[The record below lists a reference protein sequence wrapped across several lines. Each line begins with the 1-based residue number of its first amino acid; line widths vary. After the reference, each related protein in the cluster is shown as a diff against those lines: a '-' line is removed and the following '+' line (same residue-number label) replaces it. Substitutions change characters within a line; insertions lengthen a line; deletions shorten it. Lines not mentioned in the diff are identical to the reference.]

1 MHSIPVWRGPAGG
14 LEPEDRVR
22 VDAAIESAAALD
34 ETVTQVEAARGQA
47 VAAAA
52 ATDADAQAVEA
63 GRQQAVESAGA
74 AVAARQAAEIARGQA
89 AAYAQDALGV
99 AATMI
104 PGKITFGW
112 LTDSHYASRT
122 LAPENDRW
130 FNDGLLKT
138 TDAVNSIA
146 AHGVDFVVHGGDLI
160 QGYDTAAGDQADAQ
174 AIIDIVRTA
183 GAPSYFICGNHDLPR
198 MSWDTFRSIT
208 GITNPGGYYHF
219 DLRGVRFIFLDACY
233 NADDDASHYGT
244 GTSYT
249 TVNKYIPPAQ
259 RAWLAARLAEWPGRF
274 VFFSHQPFGIQ
285 QVDNSY
291 VLNADAV
298 HSIMLPYADRIL
310 AVISG
315 HSHRNLRTIRDGITH
330 YETEAMTDGAYPADA
345 WGIVTIEDDVL
356 SIEGYG
362 QQWSWQVPSITS
374 LSSLTAIEGY
384 PLKHHLT
391 ADLPVTWRISGGA
404 DADDFVLAGPGNT
417 LQFVGRNAPAD
428 KTSYAVQ
435 VAASHGGMERTQ
447 DLAIS
452 VEEVPVWESETTAL
466 VARMTVSPS
475 ITQHIA
481 YNTLIRSLKT
491 SGAWAKLVGLKVLA
505 VHSRQAALLDW
516 VNSAYDMADVEG
528 PVFTVNRGIAG
539 DGVNSFA
546 IPFNPRTPGTALYS
560 QDSATLGLWMNALG
574 GATRAVFGNTN
585 TRLGLSSTGTL
596 GHALHNLAADVA
608 LYGGNH
614 VAARRT
620 SAAGYDLFKDGMLER
635 NIATASAL
643 PTSTNFTL
651 LGAAGGY
658 TTGRVVACYWGSGTL
673 TDQEMAAINTA
684 LSAYL
689 SGVGAS

>member
-1 MHSIPVWRGPAGG
+1 MIDNYPVWRGPAGNG
-14 LEPEDRVR
+14 ISEDQQEQI
-22 VDAAIESAAALD
+22 DAAIAAAEDLA
-34 ETVTQVEAARGQA
+34 VALPQVEQAREDAQAAAGQA
-47 VAAAA
+47 AGDRTQTGADRAAAA
-52 ATDADAQAVEA
+52 
-63 GRQQAVESAGA
+63 GY
-74 AVAARQAAEIARGQA
+74 AR
-89 AAYAQDALGV
+89 DALVV

-138 TDAVNSIA
+138 TDAITAIA
-146 AHGVDFVVHGGDLI
+146 ARGVDFVVHGGDLI

-174 AIIDIVRTA
+174 AIIDLVRTA
-183 GAPSYFICGNHDLPR
+183 GVPSYFICGNHDVPR

-208 GITNPGGYYHF
+208 AIANPGGYYHF
-219 DLRGVRFIFLDACY
+219 DLRGVRFIFFDACY

-249 TVNKYIPPAQ
+249 TVNKYIPPGQ
-259 RAWLAARLAEWPGRF
+259 RAWLADRLAEWPGRF

-285 QVDNSY
+285 QVGNSY

-298 HSIMLPYADRIL
+298 HAIMLPYADRIL

-315 HSHRNLRTIRDGITH
+315 HSHRNLRTIRDGIVH
-330 YETEAMTDGAYPADA
+330 YETEAVTDGAYPSDA
-345 WGIVTIEDDVL
+345 WGVITIEDDVL

-466 VARMTVSPS
+466 VARMATAPS
-475 ITQHIA
+475 ITQQIA
-481 YNTLIRSLKT
+481 YNTLIRSIKT
-491 SGAWAKLVGLKVLA
+491 SGAWAKLIGLKVLA

-516 VNSAYDMADVEG
+516 INPAYDMADVEG
-528 PVFTVNRGIAG
+528 PVFTINRGMAG
-539 DGVNSFA
+539 DGVHSFA

-560 QDSATLGLWMNALG
+560 QDSATLGLWMNAFG
-574 GATRAVFGNTN
+574 GQTRAVFGNTN
-585 TRLGLSSTGTL
+585 TRLGISLTGTL

-614 VAARRT
+614 VAARRA
-620 SAAGYDLFKDGMLER
+620 SAAGYDLFKDGVLER

-651 LGAAGGY
+651 LGAAGGF
-658 TTGRVVACYWGSGTL
+658 TTGRVAACYWGSGTL

-684 LSAYL
+684 LSAYR